1 MANYDSGVDLIRGRS
16 TFLMILIFL
25 AGVIGAIVFSTA
37 LSYTNTTEFCVSCHS
52 MTFNMEEYKETIHFK
67 NPSGVRAGCPDCH
80 VPQTLGPTLLAKL
93 VASRDIL
100 HEILGTIDTKEK
112 FEAKRWILAN
122 RVWDKMR
129 ATDSRECRSC
139 HGFEVMDLEEQQ
151 KIAGKRHISGQE
163 EGKTC
168 IDCHKGVA
176 HHEPDEPDDEPEK
189 EIVAEGD

>member
-1 MANYDSGVDLIRGRS
+1 MANYKSGADLVRGRS
-16 TFLMILIFL
+16 IFVL
-25 AGVIGAIVFSTA
+25 VFVFAAGIVSA
-37 LSYTNTTEFCVSCHS
+37 LLFHSAVSHTNTMEFCISCHS

-80 VPQTLGPTLLAKL
+80 VPNELGPTLWAKL

-112 FEAKRWILAN
+112 FEKKRWLLAN

-129 ATDSRECRSC
+129 ATDSRECRKC
-139 HGFEVMDLEEQQ
+139 HGFEEMDLEEQE
-151 KIAGKRHISGQE
+151 KIGRKRHLSAQE

-168 IDCHKGVA
+168 IDCHKGIA
-176 HHEPDEPDDEPEK
+176 HEEPIEPDK
-189 EIVAEGD
+189 